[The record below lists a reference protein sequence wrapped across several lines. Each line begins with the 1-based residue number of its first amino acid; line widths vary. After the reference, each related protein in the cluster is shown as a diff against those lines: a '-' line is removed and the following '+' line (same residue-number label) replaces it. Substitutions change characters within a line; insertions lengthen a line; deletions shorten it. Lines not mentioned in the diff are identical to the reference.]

1 VLGRRQLIEM
11 EQTVRRLLLQYDSNA
26 LVAWLN
32 GVSQDV
38 LGWKLPQAIS
48 MYNESTS
55 HYPVLI
61 STTIT
66 YLLFIHGLQYYIRT
80 RKVDLRSNMIVTRY
94 AFLHNIFMSL
104 ISLYMF
110 VDCAAHMYVDGAWSS
125 LHGYFS
131 LGPGGKPYQGV
142 CDLFYW
148 SKYLE
153 LIDTVI
159 LVLRGKELGFLHLFH
174 HSTTG
179 SVAYH
184 TRYHPLWIGVWTNG
198 LIHLFMYA
206 HFAKPISVVRSS
218 ITTAQIVQFLIALMS
233 YDGWFLFFSTRVP
246 FKDIAYAN
254 MCYLVYLLF
263 FIQFFLD
270 NYVRPKKDKK
280 VHAEQKGFKK
290 EQ

>member
-1 VLGRRQLIEM
+1 M
-11 EQTVRRLLLQYDSNA
+11 EDAVRRLLVRYDSNA
-26 LVAWLN
+26 LVAGLN

-38 LGWKLPQAIS
+38 LGWKLPAAIS

-61 STTIT
+61 GTTIVW
-66 YLLFIHGLQYYIRT
+66 LAFIHSLQYFIRS
-80 RKVDLRSNMIVTRY
+80 RKIDLRKNAIVNNY
-94 AFLHNIFMSL
+94 AFFHNVFMAV

-142 CDLFYW
+142 CDIFYW

-159 LVLRGKELGFLHLFH
+159 LVLKNKELGFLHLFH

-184 TRYHPLWIGVWTNG
+184 TRNHPLWIGVWTNG
-198 LIHLFMYA
+198 LIHLFMYS
-206 HFAKPISVVRSS
+206 HFAKPVAFVRRS

-233 YDGWFLFFSTRVP
+233 YDGWFLLYSTRVS
-246 FKDIAYAN
+246 FSDVAYAN
-254 MCYLVYLLF
+254 LCYLVYLVF
-263 FIQFFLD
+263 FVDFFLE
-270 NYVRPKKDKK
+270 NYVRNKPKK
-280 VHAEQKGFKK
+280 VHVEKQALKK